1 MTGQALCIEPM
12 ASADIDEA
20 VSLISRAMNPSEGRW
35 AHKTMQYHFNCL
47 KHEIDD
53 GRSYY
58 VWKQAGRLCGL
69 VGLHHY
75 LWGPEQ
81 SVWLS
86 WFAVEP
92 SLQRKGRGAALL
104 AAIER
109 IALEQGYRRF
119 LVETYGQQDFDKARA
134 FYLSQGFAEVGRI
147 SDYIGD
153 GSDMVV
159 YRKELDP
166 GRQT

>member
-1 MTGQALCIEPM
+1 MTDAGLSIAPM
-12 ASADIDEA
+12 TAGHIDAA
-20 VSLISRAMNPSEGRW
+20 VELVARAMNPAEARW
-35 AHKTMQYHFNCL
+35 ARKTMLHHFDSL
-47 KHEIDD
+47 KQAIDD

-58 VWKQAGRLCGL
+58 VWRRAERLCGL

-81 SVWLS
+81 NVWLS
-86 WFAVEP
+86 WFAVDP
-92 SLQRKGRGAALL
+92 ALQRQGHGAALL

-109 IALEQGYRRF
+109 VALGKGYRRF
-119 LVETYGQQDFDKARA
+119 LVETYDHADFANARA
-134 FYLSQGFAEVGRI
+134 FYLAQGFSEVGRI

-159 YRKELDP
+159 FRKLL
-166 GRQT
+166 GAASQ

>member
-1 MTGQALCIEPM
+1 MKDEEHRIEPM
-12 ASADIDEA
+12 SAEHIEEA
-20 VSLISRAMNPSEGRW
+20 VSLVSRAMNPSEGRW
-35 AHKTMQYHFNCL
+35 ARKTMQYHFNCL
-47 KHEIDD
+47 DHAIDD

-58 VWKQAGRLCGL
+58 VWRQSGRLCGL

-81 SVWLS
+81 NVWLS

-92 SLQRKGRGAALL
+92 DLQRQGHGAALL

-109 IALEQGYRRF
+109 VALQQGYRRF
-119 LVETYGQQDFDKARA
+119 LIETYDHGDFDKAQA
-134 FYLSQGFAEVGRI
+134 FYLAQGFAQVGRI

-153 GSDMVV
+153 GSDMVI
-159 YRKELDP
+159 YRKDLAAE
-166 GRQT
+166 